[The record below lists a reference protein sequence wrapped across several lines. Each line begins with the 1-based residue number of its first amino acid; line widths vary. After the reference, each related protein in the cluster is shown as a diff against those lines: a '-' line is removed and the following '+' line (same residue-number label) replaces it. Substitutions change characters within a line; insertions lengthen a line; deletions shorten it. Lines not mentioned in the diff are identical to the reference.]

1 MNNFPFPTLTLQ
13 DLFSYKLDDFQ
24 KEAIA
29 VLESGK
35 SVVVC
40 APTGSG
46 KTVIGEYAI
55 YRALA
60 RGKRVFYTT
69 PLKALSNQK
78 VRDFQDKLREI
89 GLEDP
94 ETAVGLI
101 TGDIVINANAPIVV
115 MTTEIFRNMLY
126 ETPIGQVGTSLE
138 NVETVVFDECHYIS
152 DRGRGTVWEES
163 IIYCPATIQLVAL
176 SATIGKPEQLT
187 DWINQVRVG
196 SSLKSNRQ
204 RSPDDDLSHCE
215 LVNSDFR
222 PVPLHFH
229 FSNKAG
235 LFPLLNNKNNG
246 VNPHLLPK
254 KTQRDKKPKR
264 LRREDCP
271 SVLTIVQQLQEQNF
285 LPAIY
290 VIFSRRGCEQGVQ
303 ELRNLTLVTP
313 EESQAIQ
320 LNLLAFFLVQN
331 PFLRWSVKFNL
342 KWKALRPFLVPNRN
356 VSLIAPTYIKEKL
369 QIEFG
374 NEYPDFTEKILAFV
388 QNPQEFDEEL
398 IQTLTN
404 EPKTTWK
411 LWQWLAQSSPMTHLE
426 QIEPLLRGI
435 AVHHA
440 GVLPSWKELVE
451 KLFEMGLIKVVF
463 ATATLS
469 AGINMPARTTVI
481 SALSKRTDDGHSMLT
496 PSEFLQIAGRAGRR
510 GMDKVG
516 HVVTVQSPFEGAK
529 EATYL
534 ALANADPLRS
544 WFTPSYGMVLNLL
557 QKHTLEEAKDLLE
570 RSFAEY
576 LAQLE
581 LEPTQAAIAR
591 LMTQLTQID
600 IKLAGVNESD
610 VRSFE
615 KFRNRLREEQR
626 LLKLLQQQSESNRK
640 KEISP
645 RLAELPLGQILYLK
659 GKYIKVSRP
668 LIAVAVQKAQGFSQ
682 IPEII
687 CFASDNRWY
696 RATANDI
703 FEINEGSI
711 PAHLLTKLTLP
722 PLEFLSPGRPFKGDE
737 ETLPIA
743 NAITSSALPNQTPP
757 EILEQQGRV
766 DHVQKILDTHPLQK
780 HKNPQRII
788 ENYHQ
793 RLMLRGELEKRQ
805 IEYQRLQSRQSYY
818 WQEFLDLIS
827 ILQEL
832 EALDGFSPT
841 PLGEAAATLRG
852 ENELWLGL
860 VFMSGKFNHLAPHH
874 LASAVSGLITETLR
888 PDTWTHYN
896 PAPEV
901 LAVLRPGLD
910 LTLMTL
916 VLRSGINLS
925 LPLSTILFLIYYCD
939 RTNLWELRR
948 KLIQTQ
954 KRHEI
959 NIPLWLEVDLLGL
972 IEQWALGGTWDEL
985 CSNTSLDEGDLVRIL
1000 RRTIDL
1006 LWQIPQAPRV
1016 ANGLKEN
1023 ARKAVSL
1030 MKRFPI

>member
-1 MNNFPFPTLTLQ
+1 VKNFSLPTLTPQ
-13 DLFSYKLDDFQ
+13 DLFPYKLDDFQ
-24 KEAIA
+24 QEAIA

-55 YRALA
+55 YRALT

-89 GLEDP
+89 GVEDA
-94 ETAVGLI
+94 ESAVGLI

-187 DWINQVRVG
+187 DWINQVRLG
-196 SSLKSNRQ
+196 SSLKSNRR
-204 RSPDDDLSHCE
+204 RSPDEDLSHCE

-271 SVLTIVQQLQEQNF
+271 SVLTIVQQLHEQNF

-290 VIFSRRGCEQGVQ
+290 VIFSRRGCEQAVK
-303 ELRNLTLVTP
+303 ELRHLTLVTP

-320 LNLLAFFLVQN
+320 LNLLAFFLFEN
-331 PFLRWSVKFNL
+331 PLLKNKLRVEFGREHPEFAEQIL
-342 KWKALRPFLVPNRN
+342 DFALNPEGWG
-356 VSLIAPTYIKEKL
+356 EKL
-369 QIEFG
+369 
-374 NEYPDFTEKILAFV
+374 T
-388 QNPQEFDEEL
+388 
-398 IQTLTN
+398 QTLSSQP
-404 EPKTTWK
+404 ETTWK

-426 QIEPLLRGI
+426 QIEPLLGGI

-440 GVLPSWKELVE
+440 GVLPNWKELVE

-591 LMTQLTQID
+591 LMTQLTQMD
-600 IKLAGVNESD
+600 IKLAGVNETE

-615 KFRNRLREEQR
+615 KFRARLREEQR

-640 KEISP
+640 KEITP
-645 RLAELPLGQILYLK
+645 RLADLPSGQILYIK

-668 LIAVAVQKAQGFSQ
+668 LIAVVVEKAQGFSQ
-682 IPEII
+682 VPELI

-696 RATANDI
+696 RATSSDI
-703 FEINEGSI
+703 FEINEGLL
-711 PAHLLTKLTLP
+711 PAHLLANLTLP

-737 ETLPIA
+737 ATIPIA
-743 NAITSSALPNQTPP
+743 NAIASSALPNQTPP

-780 HKNPQRII
+780 HKHPQRII

-793 RLMLRGELEKRQ
+793 RVMLREELEKRQ

-818 WQEFLDLIS
+818 WQEFLDLIA

-916 VLRSGINLS
+916 VFRSGINLS

-939 RTNLWELRR
+939 RTNLWEVRR

-972 IEQWALGGTWDEL
+972 IEQWALGATWDEL

-1006 LWQIPQAPRV
+1006 LWQIPQVPRV